1 MPLIKNTLEPVLEEA
16 FSKAMEVF
24 IESVKASPAGT
35 DVSENARNAAA
46 KVFAQIATDA
56 IDSYI
61 KSATIIVQPG
71 QIVTAASAAGPVT
84 GATTSPS
91 SPATIS

>member
-1 MPLIKNTLEPVLEEA
+1 MPLVKPTLQKELNDAFAEA
-16 FSKAMEVF
+16 MNKFIDVVKQGGTNDVSSNAINQAALVF
-24 IESVKASPAGT
+24 ANKAST
-35 DVSENARNAAA
+35 
-46 KVFAQIATDA
+46 A

-71 QIVTAASAAGPVT
+71 QVVT
-84 GATTSPS
+84 GASPAGPITGATSSPS